1 MRKSAHRQAKTVGAW
16 SPPSERKKKQII
28 RKISMLRTFV
38 AISLGAVIGFSPL
51 AAVAQSE
58 GPAQP
63 EQVAQAAPAATGTA
77 HAAGGGS
84 HRRHLRH
91 RGNQSRERARASAEH
106 MRQMRMAPAAP
117 HS

>member
-1 MRKSAHRQAKTVGAW
+1 MMLKTFAAISFGA
-16 SPPSERKKKQII
+16 
-28 RKISMLRTFV
+28 FV
-38 AISLGAVIGFSPL
+38 AVSPL
-51 AAVAQSE
+51 AALAQSE

-63 EQVAQAAPAATGTA
+63 ERLAQAATAPSGTA

-91 RGNQSRERARASAEH
+91 RANTHKERARAGAEH

-117 HS
+117 KS